1 MRLAPR
7 GQSQHLHAPWFLRQ
21 HLHMGCS
28 WCMERVKF
36 NSKDSQ
42 RAERK
47 GSRQRCFQSA
57 QFVPRATRSESKGK
71 GKCLTYWPQIHRGFH
86 LRKEECQKHFASHEK
101 KIPAQKLT
109 TFLRRYSLAVNHQ
122 IHLRGSPE
130 DSQPSREGGKEG
142 RKREE
147 ETGPRNVHTRVSAYP
162 SLGLCQI
169 KKDQM
174 ISASAG
180 ECVCSHTHKFSPC
193 LHLITLNALLIIHS
207 PNTKRPPPQP
217 APPPQ
222 LRLSFPTDLPRA
234 RNKLPI
240 ICIMLHDSLL
250 HASNHFSISF
260 RKNPSRIILS
270 KLN

>member
-1 MRLAPR
+1 MSETFCLPR
-7 GQSQHLHAPWFLRQ
+7 KESSSPEAYNFPEALQPGCQLPQGQLGGLSTFSGRW
-21 HLHMGCS
+21 
-28 WCMERVKF
+28 ERRDEQ
-36 NSKDSQ
+36 N
-42 RAERK
+42 
-47 GSRQRCFQSA
+47 GSRNA
-57 QFVPRATRSESKGK
+57 HPGVT
-71 GKCLTYWPQIHRGFH
+71 
-86 LRKEECQKHFASHEK
+86 
-101 KIPAQKLT
+101 
-109 TFLRRYSLAVNHQ
+109 
-122 IHLRGSPE
+122 
-130 DSQPSREGGKEG
+130 
-142 RKREE
+142 
-147 ETGPRNVHTRVSAYP
+147 AYP

-174 ISASAG
+174 ISACAG
-180 ECVCSHTHKFSPC
+180 VCACVNTHTHKFSPR
-193 LHLITLNALLIIHS
+193 LHLITLDALLIIHS